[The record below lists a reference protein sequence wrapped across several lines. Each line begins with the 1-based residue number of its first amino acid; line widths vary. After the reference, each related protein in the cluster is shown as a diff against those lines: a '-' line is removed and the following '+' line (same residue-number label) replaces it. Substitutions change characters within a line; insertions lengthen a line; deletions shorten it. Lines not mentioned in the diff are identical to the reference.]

1 MDIMESAIFDDLQQQ
16 LSQQGSAAA
25 VDRLCSLLRERKEYG
40 QLFYALLLKKRFEL
54 GVSPIPT
61 GPSQDIPEALH
72 EPYEEGIRTAAREV
86 GRLLLDEG
94 NIPQA
99 WMYYRMIG
107 ETQPVID
114 ALEKYQPG
122 ESEDVQPVVE
132 VAYHHGVHPRKGF
145 DLILNRYGI
154 CNAITT
160 LTSQDTSVPV
170 EIRDYCLQRLV
181 RALYAELGERLK
193 GDIERR
199 EGSIPATNSIRE
211 LLAGR
216 DWLFED
222 GAYHIDM
229 SHLASVVQMSI
240 YLPRGEELGLARE
253 LCEYGRRLDR
263 QFQYPGDP
271 PFEDQYHDYAAYM
284 AILAG
289 DDVEKN
295 LAHFRAKVENAG
307 PETGTRPAEVLV
319 NLLLD
324 LKRPAEAVAVARGYL
339 SEKDAQFRICPPLT
353 ELCRRASDYDT
364 LATVAREQADPVQFL
379 AALLASDRSTAK

>member
-1 MDIMESAIFDDLQQQ
+1 MDIMEPAIFDDLQQQ
-16 LSQQGSAAA
+16 LSRQGPAAA
-25 VDRLCSLLRERKEYG
+25 VDRLCNLLRERKDYS

-54 GVSPIPT
+54 GLSPIPT
-61 GPSQDIPEALH
+61 APSQDIPEALH
-72 EPYEEGIRTAAREV
+72 APYEEGIRTAAREV
-86 GRLLLDEG
+86 GQLLLDEG

-107 ETQPVID
+107 ETQPIVD

-122 ESEDVQPVVE
+122 ENDDIQPVVE
-132 VAYHHGVHPRKGF
+132 IAYHHGVHPRKGF

-160 LTSQDTSVPV
+160 LTSQDASVPV
-170 EIRDYCLQRLV
+170 EVRDYCLQRLV
-181 RALYAELGERLK
+181 RALYAELGERIK
-193 GDIERR
+193 ADIERR
-199 EGSIPATNSIRE
+199 EGTMPGTHSIRE

-240 YLPRGEELGLARE
+240 YLPPGEELGLARE
-253 LCEYGRRLDR
+253 LCEYGQRLDR

-271 PFEDQYHDYAAYM
+271 PFEDQYRDYAAYL

-289 DDVEKN
+289 GDVDNN
-295 LAHFRAKVENAG
+295 LAHFRAKVEHAD
-307 PETGTRPAEVLV
+307 PEAGTRPAEVLV

-324 LKRPAEAVAVARGYL
+324 RNRPAEAVAVARQYL
-339 SEKDAQFRICPPLT
+339 PEKDTQFRICPPLP
-353 ELCRRASDYDT
+353 ELCRRAGDYQT
-364 LATVAREQADPVQFL
+364 LATVAREQADPVHFL
-379 AALLASDRSTAK
+379 AALLAGPARK